1 MHSSPSSPT
10 KPVTI
15 RDVWQ
20 ARKRISPIVK
30 KTPLIHS
37 PVISEQIDADVYLK
51 LETVHEVGSFKPRGA
66 ANKILSLTP
75 EERKRGVT
83 TYSTG
88 NHGLAVSYVAKH
100 LGIPALI
107 CVSERVP
114 KAKTEAIRRMGAQ
127 IEICGHGQ
135 DDAMERCFQLQ
146 KEHGFTVIEPFDDPQ
161 VIAGQGTIGLELLE
175 DLPDIDLVI
184 TGLSGG
190 GLISGIGL
198 ALKANDPQ
206 IEVIGVSMEHGA
218 VMYESLIRKKPV
230 ELKEPDT
237 LADSLLGGIGLDN
250 RYTFNMV
257 QKYMDKAVLVS
268 EKAIAEGMAYLLA
281 NHRIAVEGAAAVGIS
296 ALLQKKINRPRKKI
310 AVVVTGCNVDP
321 DVHFKAVAPFLL
333 PG

>member
-1 MHSSPSSPT
+1 MNSSQKSPI

-20 ARKRISPIVK
+20 ARKRISSIVK
-30 KTPLIHS
+30 KTPLIYS
-37 PVISEQIDADVYLK
+37 PVLSEQVHADVYLK
-51 LETVHEVGSFKPRGA
+51 LENVHEVGAFKVRGA

-75 EERKRGVT
+75 EKQKRGVT

-88 NHGLAVSYVAKH
+88 NHGLAVSYVAKR
-100 LGIPALI
+100 LGIPAVI

-114 KAKTEAIRRMGAQ
+114 QAKTRSIQRLAAQ

-135 DDAMERCFQLQ
+135 DDARARCYQLQ
-146 KEHGFTVIEPFDDPQ
+146 KELGLTTIEPFDDPH

-175 DLPDIDLVI
+175 DLPDIDMAI

-206 IEVIGVSMEHGA
+206 IKVIGVSMEQSA
-218 VMYESLIRKKPV
+218 VMYESLKAKKPV
-230 ELKEPDT
+230 ELKEQDT

-250 RYTFNMV
+250 RYTFSMV
-257 QKYMDKAVLVS
+257 QKYMDQAVLVS
-268 EKAIAEGMAYLLA
+268 EQAISEGMAYLFT
-281 NHRIAVEGAAAVGIS
+281 NHRMAVEGAAAVGIS
-296 ALLQKKINRPRKKI
+296 AILQQKIKRPGCKI
-310 AVVVTGCNVDP
+310 AIIVTGCNVDP
-321 DVHFKAVAPFLL
+321 DVHFKAISPFIL